1 VRVARRHQPFA
12 VELSGL
18 DGADVSRSNGAELR
32 RFLIQHRL
40 VIIRQLDISPEQ
52 HVLLMSRLGR
62 VITEMPDSVH
72 LPYPERVGG
81 KVSYVTTRPGEY
93 ISGRDKL
100 TFHSD
105 FSFYRDGAGDAI
117 SLYAVEVDRDDPT
130 TYVDMVGAA
139 RHMPAALLER
149 LRGLEVVKCANF
161 FQNADDYG
169 DHYRI
174 TDRIEGKDYGNTVSV
189 HPAVIRHPRTGEELV
204 NICQTF
210 TSHVKGWSYATSEDL
225 FRDVARWQYLPAHTY
240 RHYWRTGDLVI
251 WDNIAL
257 QHGRD
262 PLGDAGTR
270 HLQRVVT
277 NPWDVEELQER
288 SGSALDLHDPAL
300 LPATGEAAT

>member
-1 VRVARRHQPFA
+1 MRVVRRHDPFA
-12 VELSGL
+12 VEVDGL
-18 DGADVSRSNGAELR
+18 DPAQVSESDGEQLR
-32 RFLIQHRL
+32 RFLVEHRV
-40 VIIRQLDISPEQ
+40 VIFRAVSVTPEQ

-62 VITEMPDSVH
+62 VITEMPGSAY

-117 SLYAVEVDRDDPT
+117 SLYAIEVERDDPT
-130 TYVDMVGAA
+130 VFVDMVGAA
-139 RHMPAALLER
+139 RHIPAALLER
-149 LRGLEVVKCANF
+149 LRSLDLVKCANF
-161 FQNADDYG
+161 FHNADDYG

-174 TDRIEGKDYGNTVSV
+174 TDRVEGKDYGNTVSI
-189 HPAVIRHPRTGEELV
+189 HPAVIRHPRTNEEVV

-210 TSHVKGWSYATSEDL
+210 TSHVKGWSYPASEEL
-225 FRDVARWQYLPAHTY
+225 FAEVGRWQYLPRHTF
-240 RHYWRTGDLVI
+240 RHHWRTGDLVI

-262 PLGDAGTR
+262 PLAEGSTR

-277 NPWDVEELQER
+277 NPWDVEELQRR
-288 SGSALDLHDPAL
+288 SGLVLDPHDPDL
-300 LPATGEAAT
+300 LPA